1 MTEETLLEQ
10 LLTARGP
17 GGEEFEV
24 REVCQKELQQHC
36 DETWVDDAGNLVGL
50 IRAKSAEGNGTGGVL
65 VMAHLDEIAMTVRRI
80 SDDGTLEVVALGGAN
95 PVNFG
100 MCPVDI
106 LGDKHKCPGV
116 LSFGSMHLTA
126 QSKQGKDVQTGNVQ
140 WEDVHVVTRLNREQL
155 ETAGIRPGTRVVMSR
170 HWRKPFPL
178 QDAVAAHFLEDRA
191 PVWAVLN
198 ATAHLF
204 GRRSELKQDV
214 YFAFTTMEEET
225 NAGALFAARHLP
237 CRTAIAVEVG
247 PVAKEYGTVLSANPI
262 IVAGDEKGH
271 YSRQVTD
278 ALIAAVRDVGYEA
291 QVALLIDFASDAS
304 AILSVGEMGKVGCV
318 AIPTENTHGFEIVL
332 KDGIA
337 ACTRTLVQTL
347 TGDLLG
353 KM

>member
-1 MTEETLLEQ
+1 MTDETLLER
-10 LLTARGP
+10 LLMARGP

-36 DETWVDDAGNLVGL
+36 DETWVDDVGNLVGL
-50 IRAKSAEGNGTGGVL
+50 IRASVAGSEDANGVL
-65 VMAHLDEIAMTVRRI
+65 VMAHLDEIAMTVKRI
-80 SDDGTLEVVALGGAN
+80 SDDGTLEVMALGGAN

-106 LGDKHKCPGV
+106 LGDKQKCPGV

-126 QSKQGKDVQTGNVQ
+126 QSKQGRDVQTGNVQ
-140 WEDVHVVTRLNREQL
+140 WEDVHVVTRLTREKL

-178 QDAVAAHFLEDRA
+178 QDAVAAHFLDDRA
-191 PVWAVLN
+191 PVLAVLDV
-198 ATAHLF
+198 AAELW

-214 YFAFTTMEEET
+214 YFGFTTMEEET

-247 PVAKEYGTVLSANPI
+247 PVAKEYGTALSANPI

-278 ALIAAVRDVGYEA
+278 ALIAAVRDAG
-291 QVALLIDFASDAS
+291 
-304 AILSVGEMGKVGCV
+304 
-318 AIPTENTHGFEIVL
+318 
-332 KDGIA
+332 
-337 ACTRTLVQTL
+337 
-347 TGDLLG
+347 
-353 KM
+353 